1 MGRMA
6 YPAPGVN
13 LLRNRS
19 LLAKPLPRAE
29 CVALGN
35 VRAVLYIL
43 NNLFQLYFW
52 TQLFFWSRSWFTDK
66 IITVLGYKKFI
77 TEMSDAPDC

>member
-19 LLAKPLPRAE
+19 LLAKALPRAE
-29 CVALGN
+29 CVALGCA
-35 VRAVLYIL
+35 RAVLY
-43 NNLFQLYFW
+43 FE
-52 TQLFFWSRSWFTDK
+52 
-66 IITVLGYKKFI
+66 FI
-77 TEMSDAPDC
+77 TLRRSTQSKSMHRLCVRFGAVL